1 MDEQATP
8 QAPPA
13 IEFKHDEDFTSLYA
27 NNVHFE
33 SSIWDFKMLFG
44 QLDQS
49 QGADHTVIEQHT
61 AMTVPWLQVKLMAYF
76 LTVNLTFHQNNNGLV
91 RVPTG
96 VLPNRPDPTNP
107 TLDDNGRNV
116 MTYLA
121 WVWDQFFGTEPYIP
135 PGVEASKL

>member
-8 QAPPA
+8 QATPG
-13 IEFKHDEDFTSLYA
+13 IEFKHNEDFTSLYA

-49 QGADHTVIEQHT
+49 GGSTSIEQHT
-61 AMTVPWLQVKLMAYF
+61 AMTIPWIQVKLMAYF
-76 LTVNLTFHQNNNGLV
+76 LAINLTFHQNQNGLV
-91 RVPTG
+91 RVPAG
-96 VLPNRPDPTNP
+96 VLPNRPDPANP
-107 TLDDNGRNV
+107 ELDDNGRNV

-121 WVWDQFFGTEPYIP
+121 WVWDQFFGAEPYIP
-135 PGVEASKL
+135 PGVDATKL